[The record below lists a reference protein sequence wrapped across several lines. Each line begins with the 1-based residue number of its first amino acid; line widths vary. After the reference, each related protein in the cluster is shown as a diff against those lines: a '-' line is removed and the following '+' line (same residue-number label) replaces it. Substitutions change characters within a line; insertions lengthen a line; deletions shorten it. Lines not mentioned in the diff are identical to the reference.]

1 MVLWQSDLRISW
13 RAQWFSLLLHGVV
26 AALVLLV
33 PWPLSYTPIWLL
45 LLSLVVFDCV
55 RSQRRIHA
63 RRGEIKLLTDSRLR
77 WQNAEWEILGTPW
90 VINSGMLLR
99 LRHVDTRR
107 GQHLWLAAD
116 SIFGWR
122 RTAWTPESGAICAG
136 WCCKNRRRSKPRQEK
151 CSAISPRICS
161 HQLWMRSSLR
171 SYWLVSSSARPTNSW
186 PSAITGFGLV
196 NS

>member
-26 AALVLLV
+26 AA
-33 PWPLSYTPIWLL
+33 LL

-116 SIFGWR
+116 SMDAGEWR
-122 RTAWTPESGAICAG
+122 DL
-136 WCCKNRRRSKPRQEK
+136 RRLVLQKPAQE
-151 CSAISPRICS
+151 
-161 HQLWMRSSLR
+161 
-171 SYWLVSSSARPTNSW
+171 
-186 PSAITGFGLV
+186 
-196 NS
+196 

>member
-77 WQNAEWEILGTPW
+77 WQNANGRS
-90 VINSGMLLR
+90 SG
-99 LRHVDTRR
+99 RR
-107 GQHLWLAAD
+107 GLSIAVCCCVCAMSIPGAD